1 MDEILLLLLKIGA
14 HRKAAK
20 ITTLELGAEIGI
32 SQQSASRRLGQLEE
46 EGYVKRTGEGIS
58 ITKKAHEI
66 FAAEYAILKAAL
78 EEKLEISGSIVTGL
92 GEGRYYMELEG
103 YKKQIREKLGFVPYP
118 GTLNIEVDEKWK
130 KDQLMGIEPVLIKGF
145 ANKDRTYGDIY
156 AYPGKLEG
164 DRCAVVVPLR
174 SSHGPKILEI
184 ISGFD
189 IRKKLNKKDGDKIVV
204 IF

>member
-14 HRKAAK
+14 HRKPAK

-46 EGYVKRTGEGIS
+46 EGYVRRTGEGIS
-58 ITKKAHEI
+58 ITKKAQEI
-66 FAAEYAILKAAL
+66 FAAEYAILKAAI
-78 EEKLEISGSIVTGL
+78 EEKLEISGTIVTGL

-103 YKKQIREKLGFVPYP
+103 YRSQIKEKLGFSPYP

-145 ANKDRTYGDIY
+145 ASKDRTYGDIY
-156 AYPGKLEG
+156 AYPGKLG
-164 DRCAVVVPLR
+164 DEKCAVVVPLR
-174 SSHGPKILEI
+174 SSHGPNVLEI
-184 ISGFD
+184 ISEFD
-189 IRKKLNKKDGDKIVV
+189 IRKKLNKKDGDRIVV

>member
-14 HRKAAK
+14 HRKPAK

-46 EGYVKRTGEGIS
+46 EGYVRRTSEGIG
-58 ITKKAHEI
+58 ITKKAQEI
-66 FAAEYAILKAAL
+66 FAAEYAILKAAI
-78 EEKLEISGSIVTGL
+78 EEKFEISGKIITGL
-92 GEGRYYMELEG
+92 GEGRYYMELDG
-103 YKKQIREKLGFVPYP
+103 YRSQIKEKLGFAPYP

-130 KDQLMGIEPVLIKGF
+130 KDQLMGLEPILIKGF
-145 ANKDRTYGDIY
+145 SSKDRTYGDIY
-156 AYPGKLEG
+156 AYPGKLENE
-164 DRCAVVVPLR
+164 RCAVVVPLR
-174 SSHGPKILEI
+174 SSHGQNVLEI
-184 ISGFD
+184 ISEFD